1 MSLSA
6 GTRLGPYEIQS
17 ALGAGGMG
25 EVYRARD
32 RNLNRDVALK
42 VLPESFAADADRVA
56 RFQREAQLLASL
68 NHPNIAGIYGIEAST
83 STVSLRALVMEL
95 VEGEDLSTIVA
106 RGPVP
111 WHDALPIAR
120 QIADALEAAH
130 EAGIVHRDL
139 KPQNIKVRADGMVKV
154 LDFGLAK
161 ALDPTE
167 ASSGPA
173 AMNSPT
179 MTAPATQMGMILGT
193 AAYMSPEQA
202 RGKAVDRRADIWA
215 FGAVLYEMLT
225 GRRAFEGDDISITLA
240 NVLKEDVTWAA
251 LPVGLPPSVDRLLRR
266 CLEKDPRRRLSAI
279 GDARLELD
287 DTSVAPEVPRAPMSR
302 FSLPWIIA
310 AVATLVALTS
320 LGVTVFGARSRP
332 VTPVWTSIP
341 APVQQFRRGAAPAV
355 SPNGQWIV
363 FPALDEQGQDQLWL
377 RALSEQT
384 STRLPGTEN
393 AVSPFWSPDSLSF
406 AFFRD
411 GKLMTMPLQGGTPR
425 ALADAS
431 GTPRGGTWNRD
442 GDIVFVPAPGL
453 GLYVVSASSGAAA
466 EPLKDFVAA
475 PGLLPMYPSFLPD
488 GKRFLYTTSSD
499 DESWINVGSL
509 VEGTTTKIVKAY
521 SRAEYADGYLL
532 WGSQGALFAQPFD
545 TETLSLS
552 GERQR
557 VVESLGSGMGHP
569 VNYGFS
575 VSADGAVLVA
585 GNTPFLPLS
594 RLTWFDRSGAQT
606 GTLGEPGHLF
616 GFSVSP
622 NWTMVALER
631 FDPRTNS
638 IDPWVTQIDTGFST
652 PLRASAEGALASAPT
667 WSHDGTRLF
676 HSSGYGTLRATTL
689 SGGDSDGWVIG
700 AHWPTSAAPDGS
712 VVLITQQNTPFGNDL
727 MAVSLTGDHT
737 PRPYIQTPFNES
749 NARFS
754 PDGAFVAY
762 VSNETGQPEV
772 YLQSFPRL
780 GVKRRVSIT
789 GGAFPAWNED
799 GSELY
804 FARDE
809 SDGTRSLMVARIVG
823 GVPSPPQRVFGGMRG
838 VWEGNRSG
846 FAVFDRG
853 RRFLASVLVPVAAP
867 QVITVGQHWIAGL
880 KTQ

>member
-1 MSLSA
+1 MI
-6 GTRLGPYEIQS
+6 GTNIGPYQVT
-17 ALGAGGMG
+17 AKLGAGGMG

-32 RNLNRDVALK
+32 TNLNREVALK

-68 NHPNIAGIYGIEAST
+68 SHPNIAGIYGIQDST
-83 STVSLRALVMEL
+83 TDVSLRALVMEL

-106 RGPVP
+106 RGAIP
-111 WHDALPIAR
+111 WHDALPLAR

-139 KPQNIKVRADGMVKV
+139 KPQNIKVRADGTVKV

-161 ALDPTE
+161 ALDAN
-167 ASSGPA
+167 ASGATAA

-179 MTAPATQMGMILGT
+179 MTARATQMGMILGT

-215 FGAVLYEMLT
+215 FGVVLYEMLT
-225 GRRAFEGDDISITLA
+225 GRRAFQGDDVSITLA
-240 NVLKEDVTWAA
+240 NVLKEDVPWSA
-251 LPVGLPPSVDRLLRR
+251 LPTDLPSSIYRLLRR
-266 CLEKDPRRRLSAI
+266 CLEKDPRQRLSAI

-287 DTSVAPEVPRAPMSR
+287 DTSVASAVLHAPPPVSR
-302 FSLPWIIA
+302 LPWIVA
-310 AVATLVALTS
+310 AVATLIALTS
-320 LGVTVFGARSRP
+320 VGMTIFGARDRA
-332 VTPVWTSIP
+332 VTAMWTAIP

-355 SPNGQWIV
+355 SPNGQWVV
-363 FPALDEQGQDQLWL
+363 FPALDENGQDQLWL

-384 STRLPGTEN
+384 SKRLPGTED
-393 AVSPFWSPDSLSF
+393 AVSPFWSPDSLSL
-406 AFFRD
+406 AFFKG

-431 GTPRGGTWNRD
+431 GTPRGGSWNQD
-442 GDIVFVPAPGL
+442 GLIVFVPAPGL
-453 GLYVVSASSGAAA
+453 GLYAVSASSGVAA
-466 EPLKDFVAA
+466 EPLKAFVAA
-475 PGLLPMYPSFLPD
+475 PGVLPMYPSFLPD

-509 VEGTTTKIVKAY
+509 ADGTTTRIVKAY

-557 VVESLGSGMGHP
+557 VVESLGSGVGHP

-594 RLTWFDRSGAQT
+594 RLTWFDRGGVET
-606 GTLGEPGHLF
+606 GTLGEAGHLF

-631 FDPRTNS
+631 FNPKTNS
-638 IDPWVTQIDTGFST
+638 IDPWVTQVDTGFST

-676 HSSGYGTLRATTL
+676 HSSGYGTLRTTAL
-689 SGGDSDGWVIG
+689 SGGSADAWVIG

-737 PRPYIQTPFNES
+737 PRPYIQTPFDES

-762 VSNETGQPEV
+762 VSNEAGQPEV

-846 FAVFDRG
+846 FGVFDRG
-853 RRFLASVLVPVAAP
+853 RRFLASVLVPVEAP
-867 QVITVGQHWIAGL
+867 QVITVGHHWIAGL
-880 KTQ
+880 KAQ